1 MNITIV
7 GCGKFGST
15 LAERLSV
22 EDYDITVIDTE
33 PNKLRRVTD
42 NFDVIGYNGN
52 GTSFQ
57 SLQEAG
63 IAKTDVLIA
72 VTGKDEVNLLCCVV
86 AKKGNPKITT
96 IARVR
101 DITYYEE
108 RSYLQQSLGISMIIN
123 PEMAA
128 ATEIARLLRTP
139 SAIDIST
146 FAKGRAELLTFNL
159 DGRNPL
165 VDLPITRM
173 NQKLGTD
180 ILVVAVDRNGSAMI
194 PRGNFVF
201 QRGDQVSIVGSPKN
215 TARFFQ
221 KVGLSAGQVE
231 DVFIVGG
238 GEIGYYLAKQLC
250 ETNFSVK
257 ILEMDGNR
265 CEELSELLPDVMVIH
280 GTSFN
285 RDTLMDEGLEDAHS
299 VVSLT
304 NMDEENMML
313 SILTSTCNPGAKL
326 VTKVRRMPFTEVL
339 KRLNLGSVICPKELT
354 AQHIIQ
360 FIRAMQNSRGSNVET
375 LYRILDNKIEAL
387 EFRLQA
393 RSAVLDTPLQ
403 ALPLRDDLLI
413 STIVR
418 GGRTFHPRGTD
429 CLKLGDN
436 VIVVT
441 IHSGLKD
448 ITDILRPSD
457 RSPLSGRRR
466 GEEAGR

>member
-15 LAERLSV
+15 LAERLSG
-22 EDYDITVIDTE
+22 EHYDITVIDLDS
-33 PNKLRRVTD
+33 NKLRRVTD
-42 NFDVIGYNGN
+42 NFDVIGYIGN
-52 GTSFQ
+52 ATSFH
-57 SLQEAG
+57 SLDEAG
-63 IAKTDVLIA
+63 IAHTDVLIA

-86 AKKGNPKITT
+86 AKKGNPAITT

-128 ATEIARLLRTP
+128 AAEIARLLRTP
-139 SAIDIST
+139 NAIDIST

-159 DGRNPL
+159 QGRNPL
-165 VDLPITRM
+165 IDLPLIRM

-180 ILVVAVDRNGSAMI
+180 ILVVAVERDGKAII
-194 PRGNFVF
+194 PKGNFVF
-201 QRGDQVSIVGSPKN
+201 ARGDQVSIAGSPKS

-221 KVGLSAGQVE
+221 KVGLSSGQV
-231 DVFIVGG
+231 DNAFIVGG
-238 GEIGYYLAKQLC
+238 GEIGYYLAKMLC
-250 ETNFSVK
+250 ETNMSVK
-257 ILEMDGNR
+257 ILEVNLAR
-265 CEELSELLPDVMVIH
+265 CQELSELLPSAMIIH
-280 GTSFN
+280 GSSLK
-285 RDTLMDEGLEDAHS
+285 RDTLMDEGLEDAHA

-313 SILTSTCNPGAKL
+313 SILASIANPTARL
-326 VTKVRRMPFTEVL
+326 VTKVRRMPFSEVL
-339 KRLNLGSVICPKELT
+339 KRLNLGSVICPKEIT

-360 FIRAMQNSRGSNVET
+360 FIRAMENSRGSNVET

-393 RSAVLDTPLQ
+393 RSAVLDIPLQ
-403 ALPLRDDLLI
+403 DLPLRSDLLI
-413 STIVR
+413 STIIR
-418 GGRTFHPRGTD
+418 EGHTFNPRGTD
-429 CLKLGDN
+429 SLKLGDS

-441 IHSGLKD
+441 SHSGLKD
-448 ITDILRPSD
+448 ITDILKPSD
-457 RSPLSGRRR
+457 RPILPGKRR
-466 GEEAGR
+466 GEEAGL

>member
-15 LAERLSV
+15 LAERLSG
-22 EDYDITVIDTE
+22 EAYDITVIDTDL
-33 PNKLRRVTD
+33 NKLRRVTD
-42 NFDVIGYNGN
+42 NYDVIGYSGN
-52 GTSFQ
+52 GTSFK
-57 SLQEAG
+57 SLEEAG
-63 IAKTDVLIA
+63 IAHTDVLIA

-101 DITYYEE
+101 DITYYQE

-123 PEMAA
+123 PEMTAA
-128 ATEIARLLRTP
+128 NEIARLLRTP
-139 SAIDIST
+139 NAIDIST

-159 DGRNPL
+159 EGRNPL
-165 VDLPITRM
+165 IDLPLTRM
-173 NQKLGTD
+173 NAKLGTD
-180 ILVVAVDRNGSAMI
+180 ILVVAVERSSQAII

-201 QRGDQVSIVGSPKN
+201 QAGDKVSIAGSPRS

-221 KVGLSAGQVE
+221 KIGLSKGQVE
-231 DVFIVGG
+231 NVFIVGG
-238 GEIGYYLAKQLC
+238 GEIGYYLAAQLC
-250 ETNFSVK
+250 ETNLSVK
-257 ILEMDGNR
+257 ILESDAAR
-265 CEELSELLPDVMVIH
+265 CEELSELLSDAMVIQ
-280 GTSFN
+280 GSSVN
-285 RDTLMDEGLEDAHS
+285 RDTLMEEGLEDAHA

-313 SILTSTCNPGAKL
+313 SIFASTCNPSAKL

-354 AQHIIQ
+354 AQHIVQ

-393 RSAVLDTPLQ
+393 PSAVLDTPLQ

-413 STIVR
+413 STIIR
-418 GGRTFHPRGTD
+418 SGHTFNPRGTD
-429 CLKLGDN
+429 CLKLGDS

-441 IHSGLKD
+441 SHSGLKD
-448 ITDILRPSD
+448 ITDILRTPE
-457 RSPLSGRRR
+457 RSPLPGMRR